1 MDRKV
6 YFVMLYCLCIQVVV
20 DLNWCTWDSGTVDN
34 VSSLQWI
41 MMAYF
46 ISLSVSVFHSS
57 SLATFQA
64 RQWLLPR
71 EANFSHMF
79 LTFIPSNGP
88 ICLSKCVCCV
98 LFPARFVPMPSLQWA
113 PLSPGVRAEAS
124 RYLYRLNSWG
134 PPSQSSEGMRGRG
147 MGRKI
152 IMETSG

>member
-1 MDRKV
+1 MFLSLHTTWRACLLMYTKLWHLGQ
-6 YFVMLYCLCIQVVV
+6 YFTALINEEEDISYLF
-20 DLNWCTWDSGTVDN
+20 L
-34 VSSLQWI
+34 SLL
-41 MMAYF
+41 F
-46 ISLSVSVFHSS
+46 RSS

-113 PLSPGVRAEAS
+113 PLSPGVRVEAS
-124 RYLYRLNSWG
+124 RYLYRPNSWG
-134 PPSQSSEGMRGRG
+134 PPSQSSEGWVEKLSWKLQVKPSVGNV
-147 MGRKI
+147 
-152 IMETSG
+152 SLFPLF